1 MTPMTINF
9 RKNKMFCDSRF
20 HKKTLSFNIMVTA
33 VADFFEKI
41 LLLIIIFIIIL
52 NYFLLCRKNYSF
64 NKGKLSLVASCM
76 LEQKQF
82 GVV

>member
-33 VADFFEKI
+33 VADFFLKK
-41 LLLIIIFIIIL
+41 
-52 NYFLLCRKNYSF
+52 YYY
-64 NKGKLSLVASCM
+64 
-76 LEQKQF
+76 
-82 GVV
+82 

>member
-52 NYFLLCRKNYSF
+52 NYFLLCTLEKLF
-64 NKGKLSLVASCM
+64 IQQGKTISS
-76 LEQKQF
+76 
-82 GVV
+82 GVLHA